1 MKETSND
8 WYQEEAAAIDDETWH
23 RAPDEEIAFFNA
35 VAGGDL
41 ESVRQ
46 NCRNR
51 RFESRQGVGQLSRD
65 PVTNLKYHFVIT
77 AALLAR
83 TCIEGGMEH
92 EKAFRLS
99 DYYIKKLDLADSAGQ
114 VCELH
119 DRMVL
124 DYTSRMHLMLYHNA
138 SARPV
143 NDSMNYIYLHIGEKL
158 CVEEIAKAAGVS
170 ASYLSRAFRKELGI
184 TVNQYIRNIR
194 IDLASNMLRYGNSD
208 LAAIACRLGFSSQ
221 SHFIQVFHQVTG
233 MTPKKYRS
241 LHGRTSWK
249 VRQPPVSPE
258 AESANVRETD

>member
-83 TCIEGGMEH
+83 TCIEGG
-92 EKAFRLS
+92 
-99 DYYIKKLDLADSAGQ
+99 KKI
-114 VCELH
+114 
-119 DRMVL
+119 
-124 DYTSRMHLMLYHNA
+124 
-138 SARPV
+138 RP
-143 NDSMNYIYLHIGEKL
+143 G
-158 CVEEIAKAAGVS
+158 G
-170 ASYLSRAFRKELGI
+170 LSRPG
-184 TVNQYIRNIR
+184 
-194 IDLASNMLRYGNSD
+194 LR
-208 LAAIACRLGFSSQ
+208 AA
-221 SHFIQVFHQVTG
+221 
-233 MTPKKYRS
+233 
-241 LHGRTSWK
+241 
-249 VRQPPVSPE
+249 
-258 AESANVRETD
+258 